1 MDINEYISSG
11 TLELYVAGALSA
23 DEAREVERLAAEHPR
38 VRAELDAIEATFEAL
53 LSARAVSPRPEL
65 RATVLEAVAAAE
77 TGGSNAQSPPPP
89 ATVYVIPRR
98 VRYMMAA
105 SISVAVLSTAAAGYF
120 GYRWNQAESD
130 LADAHF
136 EIDRVARQQGS
147 MKARFD
153 QVAEALS
160 IVRDARVVTMNGLP
174 IAPGT
179 IARVYWN
186 QRSGHVR
193 LDPGTLPSPPAG
205 KQYQLWAIVAGKPVD
220 AGLLPLPSGADATPF
235 LAMKDVADAQAFA
248 VTLEPKGGSNTPTGD
263 AMYVMGSV

>member
-11 TLELYVAGALSA
+11 TLELYVAGALAA

-53 LSARAVSPRPEL
+53 LGARAVSPRPEL
-65 RATVLEAVAAAE
+65 RATILDAVAAAAPDD
-77 TGGSNAQSPPPP
+77 SNTHSSALP
-89 ATVYVIPRR
+89 ATVFSLPRR
-98 VRYMMAA
+98 ARYMMAA
-105 SISVAVLSTAAAGYF
+105 SISIAILSSAAAGYF
-120 GYRWNQAESD
+120 GYRWNQAEND

-153 QVAEALS
+153 QVADALTT
-160 IVRDARVVTMNGLP
+160 VRDARVVTMKGLP

-186 QRSGHVR
+186 QTSGHVR
-193 LDPGTLPSPPAG
+193 LDPGTLPPPPAG
-205 KQYQLWAIVAGKPVD
+205 KQYQLWAIIGGKPVD
-220 AGLLPLPSGADATPF
+220 AGLLTSTNGADAVPF

-248 VTLEPKGGSNTPTGD
+248 VTLEPKGGSRTPTPD
-263 AMYVMGSV
+263 AMYVMGTV